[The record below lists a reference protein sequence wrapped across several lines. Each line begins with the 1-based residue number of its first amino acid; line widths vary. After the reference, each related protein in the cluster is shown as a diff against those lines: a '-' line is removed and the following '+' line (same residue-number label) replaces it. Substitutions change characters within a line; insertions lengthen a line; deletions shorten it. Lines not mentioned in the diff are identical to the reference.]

1 MNQELNNLNK
11 SADNFPIR
19 ESAFYNQIKS
29 STETGDKASFALLMS
44 MLTTDAKE
52 LDEFNLPHTKDSKIK
67 SDLYGQFNV
76 QQKTITGEYDKDRS
90 IEFNQLIHQGN
101 RTTVALELAIKP
113 EPLTEEPRK
122 FSQELLENLE
132 PNVRS
137 RILEASAESKE
148 QSQPAVAKTEK
159 EIDVESWFKV
169 LQESRA
175 IATAA

>member
-44 MLTTDAKE
+44 MLTTDAQE
-52 LDEFNLPHTKDSKIK
+52 LDEFHLPHTKDAKIK

-90 IEFNQLIHQGN
+90 IELNQLIHQGN

-113 EPLTEEPRK
+113 EPLTVEPRK
-122 FSQELLENLE
+122 FSSELLENLE

-137 RILEASAESKE
+137 RIIEDSSESEEK
-148 QSQPAVAKTEK
+148 PAIAKAEK

-169 LQESRA
+169 LHESRA

>member
-11 SADNFPIR
+11 STDNFPIR

-44 MLTTDAKE
+44 MLTKDAQE
-52 LDEFNLPHTKDSKIK
+52 LDEFHLPHTKDSKIK

-76 QQKTITGEYDKDRS
+76 QQKTITGEHDKDRS

-113 EPLTEEPRK
+113 EPLTAEPRK
-122 FSQELLENLE
+122 FPQQLLESLE

-137 RILEASAESKE
+137 RIVEESPKNKDK
-148 QSQPAVAKTEK
+148 PAIAKTEK

-169 LQESRA
+169 LHESRA